1 MFDPQCYYDSCRRL
15 TLGQE
20 KLEAMITMTKAT
32 EKKMFRRPA
41 RVALVAAAMV
51 AALAVTAGAAQ
62 LEAVQQFFATV
73 FVTVNTEDGV
83 LAGLAIPT
91 LAVEEREGRTILI
104 LDEGETDITDALARD
119 GEYRLEGDGYEIR
132 VDREGVAHLKA
143 YGPEGDLLVSFSTE
157 SGAKDSEVVYQV
169 TTEDDAEQKVGI
181 YSVSEETAGSVE
193 VTGGEGEVWNYQ
205 MEDGQLIPQP

>member
-73 FVTVNTEDGV
+73 FVTVNTED
-83 LAGLAIPT
+83 
-91 LAVEEREGRTILI
+91 
-104 LDEGETDITDALARD
+104 
-119 GEYRLEGDGYEIR
+119 
-132 VDREGVAHLKA
+132 
-143 YGPEGDLLVSFSTE
+143 
-157 SGAKDSEVVYQV
+157 
-169 TTEDDAEQKVGI
+169 DAEQKVGI

-193 VTGGEGEVWNYQ
+193 ITGGEGEVWNYQ